1 MLIKNIDD
9 QRALTDMGSALFIK
23 KTIGNEQKY
32 ALFLPVTDLPATG
45 SAPDQQETTTTTSR
59 RKTYTAARQDT
70 PQKEF
75 TFFPHRDNY
84 KLLEE
89 YYGKSA
95 SFLQI
100 KDDGTAWKF
109 EGKVSYYDDATST
122 NSVQQAKLVITVSS
136 ADVKPIL
143 NVYDLIADTVTFTN
157 AIDSVVEIIGTSS
170 QTINVVTDP
179 SDATL
184 RVESDTTTVAT
195 AEQSNGVVTI
205 TGVAKGSAIVTITG
219 EKEGLAS
226 GFTTIL
232 VIVKEQ

>member
-9 QRALTDMGSALFIK
+9 QRALTDMGSALFVK
-23 KTIGNEQKY
+23 KQVGETFKY

-59 RKTYTAARQDT
+59 RKTYTPARQDT

-84 KLLEE
+84 TILKD
-89 YYGKSA
+89 YYNKNA

-100 KDDGTAWKF
+100 NDDGTAWKF

-122 NSVQQAKLVITVSS
+122 NSVKNAKLVITCSS
-136 ADVKPIL
+136 ADSEPIL
-143 NVYDLIADTVTFTN
+143 NVYDLIADTVTITN
-157 AIDSVVEIIGTSS
+157 AIDSVIEISGTNTA
-170 QTINVVTDP
+170 TITVDTDP
-179 SDATL
+179 SDATITAT
-184 RVESDTTTVAT
+184 SDTTGVAT
-195 AEQSNGVVTI
+195 VTASGKNVTI
-205 TGVAKGSAIVTITG
+205 TGVKAGSAIVTIKATKT
-219 EKEGLAS
+219 ELAD

-232 VIVKEQ
+232 VIDK

>member
-9 QRALTDMGSALFIK
+9 QRALTDMGSALFVK

-32 ALFLPVTDLPATG
+32 CLFLPVTDLPATG
-45 SAPDQQETTTTTSR
+45 SAPEQQETTTTTSR
-59 RKTYTAARQDT
+59 RKTYTPARQDT

-84 KLLEE
+84 KILEE
-89 YYGKSA
+89 YYEKSA

-100 KDDGTAWKF
+100 NADGTAWKF
-109 EGKVSYYDDATST
+109 EGKVSYYDDSTST
-122 NSVQQAKLVITVSS
+122 NSVRNAKLVITCTS
-136 ADVKPIL
+136 ADSKPLL

-157 AIDSVVEIIGTSS
+157 AIDTIVEIEGTDSATVS
-170 QTINVVTDP
+170 VVTDP

-184 RVESDTTTVAT
+184 TAVSDTESVAT
-195 AEQSNGVVTI
+195 VQIADGILTI
-205 TGVAKGSAIVTITG
+205 TGVASGSAIVTITG
-219 EKEGLAS
+219 NKDGMAS

-232 VIVKEQ
+232 VIVK